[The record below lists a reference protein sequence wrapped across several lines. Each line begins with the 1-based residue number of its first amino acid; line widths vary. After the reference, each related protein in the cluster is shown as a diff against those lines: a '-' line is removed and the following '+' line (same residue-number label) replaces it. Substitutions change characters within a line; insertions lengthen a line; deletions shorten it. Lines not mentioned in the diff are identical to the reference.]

1 MLYSEKMCSPN
12 FPWMEGTGCVDKSWG
27 LASTLVFFHGN
38 SQLMSVPKF
47 PSSSMSRPTSL
58 PVTPPSSPSAP
69 AAKSSKT
76 TIASSTSRCGRAG
89 GSCGALS
96 ELFGTLQPSWFFGF
110 QCWNSFLQDRKKM
123 GHTDSLTFTIQ
134 MVCPKY
140 TYIQWEFLFP
150 AGKFSSQPDLRF
162 LTTWLL
168 VLFRSSTLT
177 TLVFSTQESTNRTA
191 FTEMLK

>member
-1 MLYSEKMCSPN
+1 
-12 FPWMEGTGCVDKSWG
+12 
-27 LASTLVFFHGN
+27 
-38 SQLMSVPKF
+38 MSVPKF

-69 AAKSSKT
+69 AAKASKT
-76 TIASSTSRCGRAG
+76 TIASSTSRCGRG
-89 GSCGALS
+89 KLWSPWNFS
-96 ELFGTLQPSWFFGF
+96 ELFSHLDFSVSNVGMHFF
-110 QCWNSFLQDRKKM
+110 RIEKKM

>member
-1 MLYSEKMCSPN
+1 MLYSKKMCSPN
-12 FPWMEGTGCVDKSWG
+12 FPWMEGTGCVDKSLG

-69 AAKSSKT
+69 AGKSSKT

-89 GSCGALS
+89 GSCGAR
-96 ELFGTLQPSWFFGF
+96 GTFRKLRSDGQPSWFFGF
-110 QCWNSFLQDRKKM
+110 QCWNSFLQDKKKC
-123 GHTDSLTFTIQ
+123 GHLLIAWHWQLKWYVQNTEIFISAR
-134 MVCPKY
+134 Y
-140 TYIQWEFLFP
+140 
-150 AGKFSSQPDLRF
+150 

-168 VLFRSSTLT
+168 GPFRSDSYHLGI
-177 TLVFSTQESTNRTA
+177 
-191 FTEMLK
+191 

>member
-1 MLYSEKMCSPN
+1 
-12 FPWMEGTGCVDKSWG
+12 
-27 LASTLVFFHGN
+27 
-38 SQLMSVPKF
+38 MSVPKF
-47 PSSSMSRPTSL
+47 PSTSMSRPTSL
-58 PVTPPSSPSAP
+58 PVTSPSSPSAP

-96 ELFGTLQPSWFFGF
+96 ELFGSWGQTVSRSAILIFRFPIIGIHFF
-110 QCWNSFLQDRKKM
+110 RIEKKM

-191 FTEMLK
+191 FTEMLKWLSL